1 MQHTIMLSL
10 ENDNEELAS
19 IMNRVVTASSSILSA
34 SKCSDS
40 DKQFNI
46 SKAAEAPYKISA
58 VAATTFLE

>member
-34 SKCSDS
+34 SKCSES

-46 SKAAEAPYKISA
+46 SKA
-58 VAATTFLE
+58 